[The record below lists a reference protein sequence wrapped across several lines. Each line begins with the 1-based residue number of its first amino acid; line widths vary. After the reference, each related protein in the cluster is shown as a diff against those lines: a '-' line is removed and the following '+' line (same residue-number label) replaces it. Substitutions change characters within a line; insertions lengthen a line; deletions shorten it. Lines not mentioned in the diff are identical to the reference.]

1 VGTLDARLELRVDSR
16 TLRRLE
22 LRASVQQTT
31 VAALVR
37 ESVTRLLNEDDVGWR
52 VAAVDRLG
60 TLQTPVPADPEELAR
75 LLDEAN
81 DVGES

>member
-1 VGTLDARLELRVDSR
+1 MGTLDARLELRVDSR

-52 VAAVDRLG
+52 LAAVDRLG
-60 TLQTPVPADPEELAR
+60 TLQTPVPADPEELSR
-75 LLDEAN
+75 LLDEAYE
-81 DVGES
+81 VGES

>member
-1 VGTLDARLELRVDSR
+1 MGTFDARLELRVDSQ

-37 ESVTRLLNEDDVGWR
+37 ESVARLLSEDDVGWR

-75 LLDEAN
+75 LLDEAYE
-81 DVGES
+81 VGGN